1 MSAVVGLTVAMVLV
15 PILCLT
21 HAPTARHAVAVAAGP
36 APARTFV
43 QRATRAAAFE
53 AQEDTATSTT
63 STSTTAPPTPTTALR
78 RRVTTATTARTTTT
92 VRRAPATTT
101 TARPRPTTTTTAPRP
116 QNSESGDATWY
127 NAPSGTCAHRSLPF
141 GTVVKVT
148 NAATGASTTCTVED
162 RGPYASG
169 VVIDLS
175 YDTFSRIADPGQG
188 RISVKIEW

>member
-1 MSAVVGLTVAMVLV
+1 MPSPSRPA
-15 PILCLT
+15 
-21 HAPTARHAVAVAAGP
+21 

-43 QRATRAAAFE
+43 ERATRAAAFE
-53 AQEDTATSTT
+53 AQEDMATSTT

-92 VRRAPATTT
+92 VRRVPATTTT
-101 TARPRPTTTTTAPRP
+101 TARPHPTTTTTAPRP

-148 NAATGASTTCTVED
+148 NVATGASTTCTVED
-162 RGPYASG
+162 
-169 VVIDLS
+169 
-175 YDTFSRIADPGQG
+175 
-188 RISVKIEW
+188 